1 MSPRLQVL
9 RQRPRAAKRRTGL
22 LIPGSSLAR
31 SPPGAASVAR
41 GARGVA
47 RGRPSGAAVAA
58 GRCLL
63 VHGLHC
69 GCVPW
74 LPPGRRR
81 RDAERHLSLQ
91 DQRQGPLV
99 SSPRGPRAS
108 RTMWCGVWCVC
119 GTLGNRNAL
128 AAPSTF
134 AAGASRVQV
143 KFTTCMPTQH
153 GTAKF
158 PKAFTFLP
166 LSVQLGRMPSHLHIA
181 SGCNDMGPKRLVAGF
196 GASI

>member
-1 MSPRLQVL
+1 MPEYAPYQKGDGDAGV
-9 RQRPRAAKRRTGL
+9 RAQGSATRT
-22 LIPGSSLAR
+22 
-31 SPPGAASVAR
+31 
-41 GARGVA
+41 
-47 RGRPSGAAVAA
+47 
-58 GRCLL
+58 
-63 VHGLHC
+63 
-69 GCVPW
+69 
-74 LPPGRRR
+74 
-81 RDAERHLSLQ
+81 DAERHLSQQ

-181 SGCNDMGPKRLVAGF
+181 SGCNDMGPKRVSSRSWGFNLRFEPHSYAIWWLRVAVLVAPRVLDRVGD
-196 GASI
+196 